1 MIIVFLYIQP
11 NDIRITQTGWL
22 CLIFSDGLVSHQL
35 CLQSVS
41 WMAAGL
47 GFSLS
52 LCISNC
58 LGWAQKRGNLILAF
72 LITYLHA

>member
-52 LCISNC
+52 LH
-58 LGWAQKRGNLILAF
+58 L
-72 LITYLHA
+72 